1 LELQR
6 QKLNEEHGIYRQA
19 VVKIVDEQQEMEI
32 TLDRTTKLYTEALE
46 ERRQMINQW
55 TQSVNVLRQKD
66 NDIQNCLKV

>member
-19 VVKIVDEQQEMEI
+19 VVKIVNEQQEMEI
-32 TLDRTTKLYTEALE
+32 TLDRTTKLYTEALK